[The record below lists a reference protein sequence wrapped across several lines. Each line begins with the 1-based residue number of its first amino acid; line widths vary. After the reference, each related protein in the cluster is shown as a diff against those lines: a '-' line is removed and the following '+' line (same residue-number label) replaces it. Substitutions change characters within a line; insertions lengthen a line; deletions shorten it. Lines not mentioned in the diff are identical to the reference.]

1 MYNKSNNTKKYFFYS
16 NLLKEINDFI
26 GQLCAISR
34 NNPSYLHVW
43 KIYHDVVLFENNQKE
58 LNDLIFD
65 TLPQFPSDLNTQF
78 SNAGLNQ
85 NLLNGR
91 DAILLLEK
99 VANANEAV
107 MILLRQIR
115 QLLIRASTET
125 IIRSDRLILNKQITS
140 HIDEIERIAISSCYN
155 NIHIADGT
163 NSCLYIQVGLE
174 NDLDSCIEILLP
186 NLLPICLNIHNTLGS
201 HHNIGMPITDQDF
214 GPQDKTLDFGAQAFN
229 SISIIDNAIQC
240 VMDYSTSNDSY
251 INTIRSAQKNTKDR
265 IFTLSKSLESYLRKL
280 ADALKEK
287 ASHYYS
293 HSSKKEIP
301 HNIQ

>member
-16 NLLKEINDFI
+16 NLLKEVNDFI

-78 SNAGLNQ
+78 FNAGLNQ

-99 VANANEAV
+99 VANANESI

-115 QLLIRASTET
+115 QLLIIASTET
-125 IIRSDRLILNKQITS
+125 IIRSI
-140 HIDEIERIAISSCYN
+140 
-155 NIHIADGT
+155 
-163 NSCLYIQVGLE
+163 V
-174 NDLDSCIEILLP
+174 
-186 NLLPICLNIHNTLGS
+186 
-201 HHNIGMPITDQDF
+201 
-214 GPQDKTLDFGAQAFN
+214 
-229 SISIIDNAIQC
+229 
-240 VMDYSTSNDSY
+240 
-251 INTIRSAQKNTKDR
+251 
-265 IFTLSKSLESYLRKL
+265 
-280 ADALKEK
+280 
-287 ASHYYS
+287 
-293 HSSKKEIP
+293 
-301 HNIQ
+301 